1 MRYETGTCLISYP
14 GIQNLTSQISHLKSK
29 KKMKTYLLPS
39 IKLTLILIVLTA
51 GIYPLAIAGIGKFTP
66 GKGDGETITY
76 KGRVVGYANIGQK
89 FTKDEYFW
97 GRPSAVDYNAA
108 GSGGSNKGPS
118 NPDYLK
124 QVEGRIDDFLKHN
137 PDVTRSQIPAELVT
151 ASGSGLDPDLSPA
164 GAKVQVAR
172 VAKVRGLSVDAVNK
186 LVDEHT
192 EQPLLGLF
200 GPAKVN
206 VLKLN
211 VALDGLKK

>member
-1 MRYETGTCLISYP
+1 
-14 GIQNLTSQISHLKSK
+14 
-29 KKMKTYLLPS
+29 MKTYLLPS

-124 QVEGRIDDFLKHN
+124 QVEGRIDDFMKHN
-137 PDVTRSQIPAELVT
+137 PGVTRSQIPAELVT
-151 ASGSGLDPDLSPA
+151 ASGSGLDPDISPA

-172 VAKVRGLSVDAVNK
+172 VAKARGLSVDALNK

-192 EQPLLGLF
+192 EQPLLGMF

-211 VALDGLKK
+211 VALDELK

>member
-1 MRYETGTCLISYP
+1 
-14 GIQNLTSQISHLKSK
+14 
-29 KKMKTYLLPS
+29 MKTYLLPS

-124 QVEGRIDDFLKHN
+124 QVEGRIEDFMKHN
-137 PDVTRSQIPAELVT
+137 PGVTRSQIPAELVT

-172 VAKVRGLSVDAVNK
+172 VAKVRGLPVDAVNK

-192 EQPLLGLF
+192 EQPLFGLF

-211 VALDGLKK
+211 VALDELKK

>member
-1 MRYETGTCLISYP
+1 
-14 GIQNLTSQISHLKSK
+14 
-29 KKMKTYLLPS
+29 MKTYLLPS

-51 GIYPLAIAGIGKFTP
+51 GIYPLAIAGIGRFTP
-66 GKGDGETITY
+66 DKGDGETVTY

-97 GRPSAVDYNAA
+97 SRPSAVDYNAA

-124 QVEGRIDDFLKHN
+124 QVEGRIDDFMKHN
-137 PDVTRSQIPAELVT
+137 PGVTRSQIPAELVT
-151 ASGSGLDPDLSPA
+151 ASGSGLDPDLSPV

-172 VAKVRGLSVDAVNK
+172 LAKVRGLSVDALNK

-192 EQPLLGLF
+192 EQPLLGMF

-211 VALDGLKK
+211 VALDELTK